1 MLNLLNTNKSKNES
15 KIKEEPWRKTHLDY
29 ELQV

>member
-1 MLNLLNTNKSKNES
+1 MLNLLNKKKKKKSKV
-15 KIKEEPWRKTHLDY
+15 KEEPWRKTHLDY

>member
-1 MLNLLNTNKSKNES
+1 MLNLLNKNTGKNKS
-15 KIKEEPWRKTHLDY
+15 KIKEAPWRKTHLDY